1 MKKFLPI
8 ILIIL
13 GILDIIAF
21 LGIFPL
27 YESRIYIFFGLLLFF
42 GCEGS
47 AIVLIIAN
55 AKHWSAPKVSDK
67 LR

>member
-1 MKKFLPI
+1 MKKFLPL

-13 GILDIIAF
+13 GILALSVF
-21 LGIFPL
+21 LLGIQPL
-27 YESRIYIFFGLLLFF
+27 PETRIYIFFSLLLFF

-55 AKHWSAPKVSDK
+55 AKDRNAPKW
-67 LR
+67 

>member
-1 MKKFLPI
+1 MKRFLPI

-13 GILDIIAF
+13 GILAIITF
-21 LGIFPL
+21 LGILPL
-27 YESRIYIFFGLLLFF
+27 PESRIYVFFCLLLFF

-55 AKHWSAPKVSDK
+55 AKDRSVPKW
-67 LR
+67 